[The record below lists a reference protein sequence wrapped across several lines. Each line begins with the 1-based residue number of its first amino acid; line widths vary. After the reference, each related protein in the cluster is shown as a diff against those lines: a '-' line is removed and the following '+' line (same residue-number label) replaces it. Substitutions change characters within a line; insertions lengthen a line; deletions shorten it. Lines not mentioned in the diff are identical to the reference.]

1 MDIGGAF
8 SYVFEDEDWIVKIL
22 LGAAILL
29 IPIFG
34 QLALTGYGI
43 AILRNVKAG
52 KPQPLPAWNNLGDFF
67 MDGLMF
73 WVIRLVYGLPI
84 LILLCPILLVGVLP
98 ALGAENE
105 DLLTV
110 LVGISGVVIVGLS
123 CLSVLYGILI
133 GLLMP
138 VVQIRFAE
146 TGEIGAC
153 LRFGEMFRFLFSNI
167 GPVII
172 TQLVIW
178 AANVVLMSIAGTL
191 TLGLLALPIT
201 VFMKAVSGHLYAQIK
216 PEPAPLAV

>member
-1 MDIGGAF
+1 MDIGRAF

-22 LGAAILL
+22 LGTAILL

-34 QLALTGYGI
+34 QLALVGYGI
-43 AILRNVKAG
+43 AVLRNVKAG
-52 KPQPLPAWNNLGDFF
+52 EPQPLPAWSNLGDFF

-73 WVIRLVYGLPI
+73 WVIRLVYGIPI
-84 LILLCPILLVGVLP
+84 FVLLCPIVLVSVLP

-105 DLLTV
+105 DLLTILAGV
-110 LVGISGVVIVGLS
+110 SGVAAIGLS
-123 CLSVLYGILI
+123 CLIVLYSILV

-167 GPVII
+167 GPVIV

-178 AANVVLMSIAGTL
+178 AASAILVSIAGTL

-216 PEPAPLAV
+216 PESAPLAV

>member
-22 LGAAILL
+22 LGAAIML

-34 QLALTGYGI
+34 QLALSGYGI

-52 KPQPLPAWNNLGDFF
+52 KPRPLPAWSNLGDFF

-84 LILLCPILLVGVLP
+84 FVLLCPIVFVGVLP

-105 DLLTV
+105 DLLTILAGV
-110 LVGISGVVIVGLS
+110 SGVVIIGIS
-123 CLSVLYGILI
+123 CLIVLYSILV

-167 GPVII
+167 GPVIV
-172 TQLVIW
+172 TQFVIW
-178 AANVVLMSIAGTL
+178 AASVILMSIAGSL

-201 VFMKAVSGHLYAQIK
+201 VFMKAVSGYLYAQIK
-216 PEPAPLAV
+216 PESAPLAV

>member
-22 LGAAILL
+22 LGAAIML

-34 QLALTGYGI
+34 QLALSGYGI
-43 AILRNVKAG
+43 AILRNIKAG

-84 LILLCPILLVGVLP
+84 FVLLCPIMFVGVLP
-98 ALGAENE
+98 AFGAENE
-105 DLLTV
+105 DLLAILAGV
-110 LVGISGVVIVGLS
+110 SGVVAIGLT
-123 CLSVLYGILI
+123 CLIVLYSILV

-138 VVQIRFAE
+138 VVQIHFAE

-167 GPVII
+167 GPVIV
-172 TQLVIW
+172 TQLVVW
-178 AANVVLMSIAGTL
+178 AASVILISIAGSL
-191 TLGLLALPIT
+191 TLGLLAFPIT
-201 VFMKAVSGHLYAQIK
+201 VYMKAVSGHLYAQIK
-216 PEPAPLAV
+216 PESAPLAV

>member
-22 LGAAILL
+22 LGAAIML

-34 QLALTGYGI
+34 QLALSGYGI

-52 KPQPLPAWNNLGDFF
+52 KPRPLPAWSNLGDFL

-84 LILLCPILLVGVLP
+84 FILLCPIVFVGVLP

-105 DLLTV
+105 DLLTI
-110 LVGISGVVIVGLS
+110 LAGISGVVIIGIS
-123 CLSVLYGILI
+123 CLIVLYSILV

-167 GPVII
+167 GAVIV

-178 AANVVLMSIAGTL
+178 AASVLLMSIAGSL
-191 TLGLLALPIT
+191 TLGLLALPIA
-201 VFMKAVSGHLYAQIK
+201 VFMKAVGGYLYAQIK
-216 PEPAPLAV
+216 RESAPLAV

>member
-22 LGAAILL
+22 LGAAIML
-29 IPIFG
+29 IPVFG
-34 QLALTGYGI
+34 QLALSGYGI
-43 AILRNVKAG
+43 AILRNIKAG
-52 KPQPLPAWNNLGDFF
+52 KPRPLPAWNNLGDFF

-73 WVIRLVYGLPI
+73 WVIRMVYGIPI
-84 LILLCPILLVGVLP
+84 FVLLCPIMFVGVLP

-105 DLLTV
+105 DLLAILAGV
-110 LVGISGVVIVGLS
+110 AGVVALGLT
-123 CLSVLYGILI
+123 CLIVLYSILV
-133 GLLMP
+133 GLLML

-153 LRFGEMFRFLFSNI
+153 LRFGEMFGFLFSNI
-167 GPVII
+167 GPVIL

-178 AANVVLMSIAGTL
+178 AASVILMSVAGTL
-191 TLGLLALPIT
+191 SLGLLALPIA
-201 VFMKAVSGHLYAQIK
+201 VFMKAVSGYLYAQIK

>member
-34 QLALTGYGI
+34 QLAVSGYGI
-43 AILRNVKAG
+43 AILRNIKAG
-52 KPQPLPAWNNLGDFF
+52 KPQPLPAWSNLGDFF

-73 WVIRLVYGLPI
+73 WVIRLVYGIPI
-84 LILLCPILLVGVLP
+84 FVLLCPILFAAVLP
-98 ALGAENE
+98 AFGTKNE
-105 DLLTV
+105 DLLAILASV
-110 LVGISGVVIVGLS
+110 SGVVAIGVS
-123 CLSVLYGILI
+123 CLIVLYSILV

-167 GPVII
+167 GPVIVA
-172 TQLVIW
+172 QLVAW
-178 AANVVLMSIAGTL
+178 AAGVLLISIAGTL
-191 TLGLLALPIT
+191 SLGLLALPIA
-201 VFMKAVSGHLYAQIK
+201 VFMKAVRGYLYAQIK
-216 PEPAPLAV
+216 PEPAPLAI

>member
-22 LGAAILL
+22 LGAAIML

-34 QLALTGYGI
+34 QLALSGYGI
-43 AILRNVKAG
+43 AILRNIKAG
-52 KPQPLPAWNNLGDFF
+52 KPRPLPAWNNLGDFF

-73 WVIRLVYGLPI
+73 WVVRLVYGIPI
-84 LILLCPILLVGVLP
+84 FVLLCPIIVVSVLP
-98 ALGAENE
+98 VLGAENE
-105 DLLTV
+105 DLLAI
-110 LVGISGVVIVGLS
+110 LAGISGVVAIGVS
-123 CLSVLYGILI
+123 CLIVLYSILL

-138 VVQIRFAE
+138 VVQIRLAD

-167 GPVII
+167 GPVIL

-178 AANVVLMSIAGTL
+178 AASVILMSIAGTL
-191 TLGLLALPIT
+191 SLGLLALPIA
-201 VFMKAVSGHLYAQIK
+201 VFMKAVSGYLYAQIN
-216 PEPAPLAV
+216 PDPGPLAA

>member
-22 LGAAILL
+22 LGAAIML

-34 QLALTGYGI
+34 QLALSGYGI

-52 KPQPLPAWNNLGDFF
+52 KPRPLPAWSNLGDFF

-73 WVIRLVYGLPI
+73 WVIRLVYGIPVF
-84 LILLCPILLVGVLP
+84 ILLCPIMFVGVLP
-98 ALGAENE
+98 AFGAENE
-105 DLLTV
+105 DLLTIQAGV
-110 LVGISGVVIVGLS
+110 SGVVIVGIS
-123 CLSVLYGILI
+123 CLIVLYSILV
-133 GLLMP
+133 GLMMP
-138 VVQIRFAE
+138 VGQIHCAE
-146 TGEIGAC
+146 TREIGAC

-167 GPVII
+167 GPVIV

-178 AANVVLMSIAGTL
+178 AASVILVSIAGTL

-216 PEPAPLAV
+216 PESAPLAV